1 MSGTAVDVAET
12 VGGVEPPPVL
22 RAEHV
27 GVTFGGIKAL
37 ADVTM
42 EVRAGE
48 VCGLI
53 GPNGAGKTT
62 LFDVMSGIRRP
73 DAGVVR
79 FDGVDVS
86 ARGPVWRARH
96 GMRRTFQRQQLFGR
110 LTVLDNLVVAEEWRG
125 GGGGIAA
132 DLLALPG
139 RRRRE
144 RERRARAE
152 EILELCGLTELR
164 DTYAGTLPVGQARM
178 VELARAVVDTP
189 KVLLLDEPA
198 SGMSSAESVW
208 LGEVV
213 RRLVDHEHCAVL
225 LVEHDVAFVM
235 GLASRVVV
243 LNLGEVLA
251 EGTPVEVRANQA
263 VRDAYLGGG

>member
-1 MSGTAVDVAET
+1 MTQLGTEASR
-12 VGGVEPPPVL
+12 VGPGSAAVL
-22 RAEHV
+22 RAAHV
-27 GVTFGGIKAL
+27 GVRFGGITAL
-37 ADVTM
+37 DDVSV
-42 EVRAGE
+42 EVRPGE

-62 LFDVMSGIRRP
+62 LFDVLSGIRRP
-73 DAGVVR
+73 DSGVVE
-79 FDGVDVS
+79 FGGEDVS

-110 LTVLDNLVVAEEWRG
+110 LTVLDNLIVAEEWRG

-132 DLLALPG
+132 DLLALPS

-152 EILELCGLTELR
+152 EILDLCGLADLR
-164 DTYAGTLPVGQARM
+164 DVHAGTLPVGQARM

-189 KVLLLDEPA
+189 RVLLLDEPA
-198 SGMSSAESVW
+198 SGMSQTESRW

-213 RRLVDHEHCAVL
+213 RRLVEHEHCAVL

-243 LNLGEVLA
+243 LNLGSVLA
-251 EGTPVEVRANQA
+251 EGTPAEVRANQA
-263 VRDAYLGGG
+263 VRDAYLGGS